1 MSSSAFGEVLTST
14 ITGFTAQAWTE
25 DGDFSG
31 VAKLPSFGSFIKA
44 VSEEKSLSVYAIVHN
59 IITGSVD
66 QHHKPAALRMT
77 RKELRR
83 EQPQIFALLKT
94 EIYAT
99 IVGYKQHE
107 KCVSSLPPSPP
118 EVHDF
123 VYFASKEELRELTKR
138 LDFLRILQNTPGVPM
153 DELLAASIRLA
164 AKEQEDEY
172 TFLVSA
178 GQQISRLFRDDYDR
192 LGSILNK
199 IRP

>member
-1 MSSSAFGEVLTST
+1 MNAFAEVLTSS

-25 DGDFSG
+25 DGDFKG
-31 VAKLPSFGSFIKA
+31 VEKLPSFGSFIKA
-44 VSEEKSLSVYAIVHN
+44 VSEDKKLSVFGIVYN

-77 RKELRR
+77 RDELRR

-94 EIYAT
+94 EIYAA
-99 IVGYKQHE
+99 IVGYQQNG
-107 KCVSSLPPSPP
+107 KCISSLPPSPP

-123 VYFASKEELRELTKR
+123 VYFASRNEMQDLTER
-138 LDFLRILQNTPGVPM
+138 FEFLRILQNTAGVPL
-153 DELLAASIRLA
+153 DELLAASIRNA
-164 AKEQEDEY
+164 AKQQDDEY
-172 TFLVSA
+172 KFLVSA
-178 GQQISRLFRDDYDR
+178 GQHVSRLIRDDYER